1 MKPVFATPV
10 SPPGWDESEIPLIR
24 IVDPAGSAI
33 AWVAPDLAA
42 NCVGYAVRP
51 TGGSGDEWTHVF
63 HAIAPHRLTG
73 CPEPY
78 GCSILATL
86 PHHQPQ
92 ANGASQPPG
101 AAHLHRWCLIE
112 RDPTAAV
119 LETSIVPSMIDD
131 ERRAATGGLRLRL
144 VTRLDDAALS
154 LELTGENRDAEV
166 LSVTIGLQPTFASGL
181 LSREAVAVH
190 THSSGRPIRLEIPKN
205 GRLPLTV
212 SNLNRGTQASYS
224 PTVYLGGASPGIRIA
239 LTLEAG
245 VRHLV
250 MSAVELPQV
259 VSLALLSADPISLP
273 PSGLI
278 RLAASISVKK
288 EEVACEPA
296 ESSPLYGHEMCE
308 IRVRDSVAD
317 DGGCGISA
325 MTLASLYP
333 RR

>member
-1 MKPVFATPV
+1 MRPVFATPV

-33 AWVAPDLAA
+33 AWLAPDLAA
-42 NCVGYAVRP
+42 NCVGYAVRT
-51 TGGSGDEWTHVF
+51 TGGLGDEWSHVF
-63 HAIAPHRLTG
+63 HAIAPHRLEG

-92 ANGASQPPG
+92 ANGASQLPG
-101 AAHLHRWCLIE
+101 AAHLHRWRFIE

-131 ERRAATGGLRLRL
+131 ERRAATGGLCLRL
-144 VTRLDDAALS
+144 VARLDDAALS
-154 LELTGENRDAEV
+154 LELTGENRDAEAV
-166 LSVTIGLQPTFASGL
+166 SVTIGFQPTFASGL

-190 THSSGRPIRLEIPKN
+190 THSSGRPIRLEIPTN
-205 GRLPLTV
+205 GRLPLTA
-212 SNLNRGTQASYS
+212 SSLNRGTEAGHS
-224 PTVYLGGASPGIRIA
+224 PTVYLGGSSPGVRIA
-239 LTLEAG
+239 LALEAG
-245 VRHLV
+245 VRHLI
-250 MSAVELPQV
+250 MSAAEHPPV

-278 RLAASISVKK
+278 RLAASISLKK
-288 EEVACEPA
+288 DEVAGEPA
-296 ESSPLYGHEMCE
+296 ESSPLDGHEMCE

-317 DGGCGISA
+317 DGRYGISA